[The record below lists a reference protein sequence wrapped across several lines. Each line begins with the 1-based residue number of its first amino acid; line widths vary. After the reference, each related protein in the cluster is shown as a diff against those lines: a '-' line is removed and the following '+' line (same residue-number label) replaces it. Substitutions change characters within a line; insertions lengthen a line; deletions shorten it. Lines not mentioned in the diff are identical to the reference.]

1 MRKLWMI
8 WAEHVA
14 CMRQMSSLSVI
25 LEDQKGT
32 DYLGGLSVNG

>member
-1 MRKLWMI
+1 MI

-14 CMRQMSSLSVI
+14 CLRQMSSPSII

-32 DYLGGLSVNG
+32 DYLGNLSMNG